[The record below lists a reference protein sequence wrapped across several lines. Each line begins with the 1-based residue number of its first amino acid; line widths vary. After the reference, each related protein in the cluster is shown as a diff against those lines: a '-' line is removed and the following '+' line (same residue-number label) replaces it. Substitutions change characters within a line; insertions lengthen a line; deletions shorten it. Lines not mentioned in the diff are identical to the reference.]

1 MMNPVLRREAITS
14 LRGWKNYAV
23 LTFYLLM
30 MVLGAGI
37 FFYTSVFQ
45 SYRFGFDPQDVV
57 YLYVVLAAIQMALVV
72 LSVPALTAGSI
83 SGERERQTLD
93 LLLVTKLSAF
103 SIVIGK
109 LLSSMAFILLLI
121 ISTLPVFSI
130 VFYFGSVGISS
141 LLTMICF
148 TLTTAFMLGGIS
160 IFFSCIYKR
169 TVVSIMLVYII
180 TGVLCFGTLL
190 LVALP
195 MMVRGYNETSGWS
208 MLIKLIPNPGV
219 GFFSLIDNQIGSNIV
234 EDVFFNY
241 TQAKKDTFVLW
252 ASGNLWVLHMV
263 FQIVVGSVFVV
274 LAAGLINPVREHKQK
289 GKGTKTEKTKKEK
302 KKGKSEE

>member
-30 MVLGAGI
+30 MALGTGI
-37 FFYTSVFQ
+37 FFYASVFQ
-45 SYRFGFDPQDVV
+45 SYRFGFDPQSVV
-57 YLYVVLAAIQMALVV
+57 FLYVVLAAIQMALVV

-93 LLLVTKLSAF
+93 LLLVTKLSPF

-109 LLSSMAFILLLI
+109 LLSSMAFVLLLI

-130 VFYFGSVGISS
+130 VFYFGSVGIGS

-169 TVVSIMLVYII
+169 TVVSIMLVYIF

-190 LVALP
+190 WVALP
-195 MMVRGYNETSGWS
+195 MMIRGNIEPSTESI
-208 MLIKLIPNPGV
+208 LLKLIPNPGV
-219 GFFSLIDNQIGSNIV
+219 GFFSLVDNQIGTDILENA
-234 EDVFFNY
+234 FFHYNHG
-241 TQAKKDTFVLW
+241 TQTPFMQW
-252 ASGNLWVLHMV
+252 ASSNLWVLHML
-263 FQIVVGSVFVV
+263 FQIIVGSVFML
-274 LAAGLINPVREHKQK
+274 LAAGLINPVREHKTNNK
-289 GKGTKTEKTKKEK
+289 GQTKKSK
-302 KKGKSEE
+302 KDKKMGKSEE